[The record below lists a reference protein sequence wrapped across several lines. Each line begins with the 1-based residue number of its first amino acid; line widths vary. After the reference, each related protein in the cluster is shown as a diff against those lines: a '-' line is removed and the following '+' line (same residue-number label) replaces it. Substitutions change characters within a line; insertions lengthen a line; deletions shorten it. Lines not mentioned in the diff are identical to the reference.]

1 MDNIIEFI
9 IGFLAGL
16 IVWTYINTVI
26 ILWKIDK
33 IIKDKAL

>member
-1 MDNIIEFI
+1 MNISDFV
-9 IGFLAGL
+9 IGFLGGI

-33 IIKDKAL
+33 LLKNKDK